1 MSNIKFSQLPDLP
14 QTSIDAATYA
24 PVVDAFTNYTVT
36 MANLTTYVNQNSSNI
51 SVTGTVSA
59 TGNITGAYILGNG
72 SQLTGLP
79 ATYGNAN
86 VAAYLPTFTGNLA
99 GGNANISLG
108 INSVNISPTILSVS
122 NGTLT
127 TQLTKDGLYGNVTA
141 TTVAASANVSSN
153 LFIGNGS
160 ALTSIT
166 GANVSGT
173 VANATYATT
182 AGSATT
188 ATTVTGAAQAN
199 ITSTGVLTSLSS
211 TGNVRA
217 ASVLTDNYAY
227 ANGTPINFAG
237 TYSNANVSSFM
248 ASFGS
253 NVITTTGNIQ
263 AGYFQGNGS
272 LLTGITATVSNAFS
286 SANANGTILTANTT
300 SGVLN
305 FSAGNNIAITGT
317 GANNN
322 IQIGITGTVANATYA
337 TSAGSAATA
346 STATTA
352 VTATSATTADSV
364 TSASQPVITSVGTLT
379 SLSVSG
385 NVSGNY
391 FIGNGSQL
399 TGISGGGN
407 STVISSGFNFANTA
421 ATSGML
427 IHGGSATANATILGN
442 LAANSV
448 SIVNS
453 AANSFITFESSG
465 NIRMRQQN
473 SGTNYFTLPTQ
484 TTTIATNMQFSPN
497 GYPDGTNPTISGST
511 LNWNSGQA
519 NFNSALRIP
528 YYSIA
533 SKPTTG
539 NELGMII
546 AITNSPTNTGRIA
559 YFCGNNNRWQY
570 VDTNGAV

>member
-1 MSNIKFSQLPDLP
+1 MSDIKFSQLPPLS
-14 QTSIDAATYA
+14 QANIVAGTYA
-24 PVVDAFTNYTVT
+24 PVVDDFTNYTVT
-36 MANLTTYVNQNSSNI
+36 MANLTGYVNQNSSNI

-108 INSVNISPTILSVS
+108 INSVSISPTILSVS

-141 TTVAASANVSSN
+141 TTVAASANVTSN

-166 GANVSGT
+166 GANVTGN
-173 VANATYATT
+173 VANATYATS

-188 ATTVTGAAQAN
+188 AATVTGAAQAN
-199 ITSTGVLTSLSS
+199 ITSVGILTSLSA

-217 ASVLTDNYAY
+217 GSVQTDNYAY
-227 ANGTPINFAG
+227 ANGTAINFSG

-248 ASFGS
+248 AVFGS

-272 LLTGITATVSNAFS
+272 LLTGITAVVANAFS
-286 SANANGTILTANTT
+286 SSNANGTILTANTT

-322 IQIGITGTVANATYA
+322 ILIGVTGTVANAAYA
-337 TSAGSAATA
+337 TNAGSATTA

-399 TGISGGGN
+399 TGIGGGN
-407 STVISSGFNFANTA
+407 VSNSAIQNGNSYVSIPTSSGSIIMTTAFSPNTA
-421 ATSGML
+421 GIT
-427 IHGGSATANATILGN
+427 ITANANVTIQSTSGYVSIAQPGTATFTNAIWGPVGTPVVQISTINGVVGN
-442 LAANSV
+442 VNSTRMSSSGGFQLPSYNASTLAAITTGYRAAVGSMAAVTDNQGK
-448 SIVNS
+448 IAYWNTS
-453 AANSFITFESSG
+453 AAQWRYI
-465 NIRMRQQN
+465 
-473 SGTNYFTLPTQ
+473 
-484 TTTIATNMQFSPN
+484 N
-497 GYPDGTNPTISGST
+497 G
-511 LNWNSGQA
+511 
-519 NFNSALRIP
+519 
-528 YYSIA
+528 
-533 SKPTTG
+533 
-539 NELGMII
+539 
-546 AITNSPTNTGRIA
+546 
-559 YFCGNNNRWQY
+559 
-570 VDTNGAV
+570 DTAV

>member
-1 MSNIKFSQLPDLP
+1 MSDIKFSQLPPLS
-14 QTSIDAATYA
+14 QANIVAGTYA
-24 PVVDAFTNYTVT
+24 PVVDDFTNYTVT
-36 MANLTTYVNQNSSNI
+36 MANLTAYVNQNSSNI

-108 INSVNISPTILSVS
+108 INSVSISPTILSVS

-141 TTVAASANVSSN
+141 TTVAATANVTSN

-188 ATTVTGAAQAN
+188 ATTVTANAQAN
-199 ITSTGVLTSLSS
+199 ITSVGILTSLSA

-217 ASVLTDNYAY
+217 GSVLTDNYAY
-227 ANGTPINFAG
+227 ANGTAINFSG

-248 ASFGS
+248 AVFGS

-272 LLTGITATVSNAFS
+272 LLTGITATVANAFS
-286 SANANGTILTANTT
+286 SSNANGTILTANTT

-322 IQIGITGTVANATYA
+322 ILIGVTGTVANATYA
-337 TSAGSAATA
+337 TSAGTAATA
-346 STATTA
+346 TSATTA

-364 TSASQPVITSVGTLT
+364 TSASQPVITSLGTLT
-379 SLSVSG
+379 SLNVTG

-391 FIGNGSQL
+391 FIGNGSLL
-399 TGISGGGN
+399 TGIGGGN
-407 STVISSGFNFANTA
+407 TSNAAIQNGNSSVSIPSPDGTIILSTINSPNTSGIVVSANANVTIQSANGYVSIGNGGTGAAVFTQAFWGAVATPKVSITSIGGIVGNIVSTSMSSTGGLALPYYNASQLRAITTGYRATVGSMAAVLDNQGKIAYWNTA
-421 ATSGML
+421 ASEWRYINGD
-427 IHGGSATANATILGN
+427 TA
-442 LAANSV
+442 V
-448 SIVNS
+448 
-453 AANSFITFESSG
+453 
-465 NIRMRQQN
+465 
-473 SGTNYFTLPTQ
+473 
-484 TTTIATNMQFSPN
+484 
-497 GYPDGTNPTISGST
+497 
-511 LNWNSGQA
+511 
-519 NFNSALRIP
+519 
-528 YYSIA
+528 
-533 SKPTTG
+533 
-539 NELGMII
+539 
-546 AITNSPTNTGRIA
+546 
-559 YFCGNNNRWQY
+559 
-570 VDTNGAV
+570 

>member
-1 MSNIKFSQLPDLP
+1 MSDIKFSQLPNLS
-14 QTSIDAATYA
+14 QANIAAGTFT
-24 PVVDAFTNYTVT
+24 PVVDSFTNYTVT
-36 MANLTTYVNQNSSNI
+36 MANLTGYVNQNSSNI

-99 GGNANISLG
+99 GGNANISFG
-108 INSVNISPTILSVS
+108 INSVSISPTILSVS

-141 TTVAASANVSSN
+141 TTVTASANVSSN

-160 ALTSIT
+160 ALTNLA

-173 VANATYATT
+173 VPTAN
-182 AGSATT
+182 
-188 ATTVTGAAQAN
+188 TVTTAAQAN
-199 ITSTGVLTSLSS
+199 ITSVGVLTSLSS
-211 TGNVRA
+211 TGNITGSYFFGN
-217 ASVLTDNYAY
+217 ASQ
-227 ANGTPINFAG
+227 
-237 TYSNANVSSFM
+237 M
-248 ASFGS
+248 
-253 NVITTTGNIQ
+253 
-263 AGYFQGNGS
+263 
-272 LLTGITATVSNAFS
+272 TGITATATNAFIT
-286 SANANGTILTANTT
+286 ANANGTLLTSNTT
-300 SGVLN
+300 SGVLT
-305 FSAGNNIAITGT
+305 FSTGNNIAITGT
-317 GANNN
+317 GANNT
-322 IQIGITGTVANATYA
+322 IQIGVTGTVANAAYA
-337 TSAGSAATA
+337 TLAALATTATFATTAGSATTA

-352 VTATSATTADSV
+352 VTATSATTADAV
-364 TSASQPVITSVGTLT
+364 TSASQPIITSVGTLT
-379 SLSVSG
+379 SLTSSG
-385 NVSGNY
+385 NITGNY

-399 TGISGGGN
+399 TGIAGGGN

-427 IHGGSATANATILGN
+427 MHGGSATANATILGN
-442 LAANSV
+442 LAANSI

-465 NIRMRQQN
+465 NIRMRQN
-473 SGTNYFTLPTQ
+473 PGTNYFFLPGGG
-484 TTTIATNMQFSPN
+484 TTVVSNMQFTPN
-497 GYPDGTNPTISGST
+497 GLPDGTNPAINGST

-528 YYSIA
+528 YYTIA
-533 SKPTTG
+533 SKPSTG
-539 NELGMII
+539 RETGMII
-546 AITNSPTNTGRIA
+546 AITDSPTNNGRIA

>member
-99 GGNANISLG
+99 GSNANISFG
-108 INSVNISPTILSVS
+108 INSVSISPTILSVS

-141 TTVAASANVSSN
+141 TTITASANVSSN

-188 ATTVTGAAQAN
+188 AATVTGAAQAN

-227 ANGTPINFAG
+227 ANGSPINFSG

-248 ASFGS
+248 AVFGS

-263 AGYFQGNGS
+263 AGYFAGNGS
-272 LLTGITATVSNAFS
+272 LLTGITATVPNAFS
-286 SANANGTILTANTT
+286 SSNANGTILTANTT

-305 FSAGNNIAITGT
+305 FSAGNNISITGT

-322 IQIGITGTVANATYA
+322 ILIGVTGTVANATYA
-337 TSAGSAATA
+337 ASAGTAATA
-346 STATTA
+346 TSATTA
-352 VTATSATTADSV
+352 VTATSATTAGAV

-391 FIGNGSQL
+391 FIGNGSLL
-399 TGISGGGN
+399 TGIGGGSTSN
-407 STVISSGFNFANTA
+407 SAIQNGNSYVSIPTSSGTIIMTTVNSPNTA
-421 ATSGML
+421 NVN
-427 IHGGSATANATILGN
+427 ITANGY
-442 LAANSV
+442 
-448 SIVNS
+448 VNIQS
-453 AANSFITFESSG
+453 LNAYVNISPGTVVIT
-465 NIRMRQQN
+465 RMVV
-473 SGTNYFTLPTQ
+473 G
-484 TTTIATNMQFSPN
+484 
-497 GYPDGTNPTISGST
+497 DVSGST
-511 LNWNSGQA
+511 LQISSGGFSGN
-519 NFNSALRIP
+519 NFTSYGMMSSTYGFVLPSYNASVLR
-528 YYSIA
+528 
-533 SKPTTG
+533 
-539 NELGMII
+539 
-546 AITNSPTNTGRIA
+546 AITSGFRPVSGGMAAVLDNQGKIA
-559 YFCGNNNRWQY
+559 YWNTSAAQWRYING
-570 VDTNGAV
+570 DTAV